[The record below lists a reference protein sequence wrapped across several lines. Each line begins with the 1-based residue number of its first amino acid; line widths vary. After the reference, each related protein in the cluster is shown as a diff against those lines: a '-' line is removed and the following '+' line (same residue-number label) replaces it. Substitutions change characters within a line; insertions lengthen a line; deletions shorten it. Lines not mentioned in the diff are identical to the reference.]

1 LCRFDCAAVFWQIS
15 RCRGNQI
22 GSVIAKTVDPVKEPT
37 GDERNHAGSVWTRD
51 LVSPIKWYARSWA
64 GTIGVNVHS
73 SIDPAV
79 PFGGFRQSGW
89 GHEKG
94 REVLDLYTEIKAVV
108 MSL

>member
-1 LCRFDCAAVFWQIS
+1 MPRQSDRKRYRQ
-15 RCRGNQI
+15 N
-22 GSVIAKTVDPVKEPT
+22 VDPVKEPT

-51 LVSPIKWYARSWA
+51 LRIAHQMVPKIRA

-79 PFGGFRQSGW
+79 PFGGVRQSGW
-89 GHEKG
+89 GHENG